1 MTDGYLAGPNLMT
14 MKSQPRVQGRP
25 PTAGDSDAP
34 RRMRREGDSYAPL
47 ATEDQERVE
56 KPSAG
61 ASDELT
67 DDSALSPARDRS
79 PVVVPIGTL
88 TAGALLVVCGVLYLL
103 EDAGL
108 VGVSW
113 RLVGSVA
120 LTVIGISLVAGGWWG
135 RPRGLIVTGS
145 ILCVVLLVATVVVV
159 PIRGG
164 FGSFEV
170 NPTEL
175 GEVFNGYHLAAGT
188 VVLDLR
194 DVEIE
199 TSREVRVSVGA
210 GQLRVVVPFGVEVQ
224 VVARVG
230 FGKVVVFDDA
240 GSGVAV
246 ERSFVSDGT
255 ASGSWVLDLDV
266 GFGKLS
272 VEQVLRT
279 EHVQS
284 GKQALGIEPRQ

>member
-1 MTDGYLAGPNLMT
+1 MADGYLAGSNLMT
-14 MKSQPRVQGRP
+14 IQSQPRVQGRL

-34 RRMRREGDSYAPL
+34 GRMRREGDSYAPL

-61 ASDELT
+61 AGDELSG
-67 DDSALSPARDRS
+67 DSTLSPARDRS
-79 PVVVPIGTL
+79 PAVVPIGTL
-88 TAGALLVVCGVLYLL
+88 TAGALLVVCGLLYLL

-120 LTVIGISLVAGGWWG
+120 LTVIGSSLVAGGWWG

-145 ILCVVLLVATVVVV
+145 ILCVVLLVATVIVV

-164 FGSFEV
+164 VGSFEV
-170 NPTEL
+170 HPMEL

-194 DVEIE
+194 DVEIG

-210 GQLRVVVPFGVEVQ
+210 GQLRVVVPFGVEVH

-240 GSGVAV
+240 DSGVAV

-266 GFGKLS
+266 GVGKLS
-272 VEQVLRT
+272 VEQVLPA

-284 GKQALGIEPRQ
+284 DKQALGIEPRQ